1 MKKVIT
7 IFMSLM
13 LMVVII
19 LSNSLTVQ
27 GARELQDQEY
37 AWVLVE
43 VIDIDAADKIAK
55 TNKDYEGVYHHEG
68 NYSRNN
74 FSYTQTYIGPTDDY
88 YDPPTV
94 HGESISIMASFS
106 ELPQVIYPDWEIA
119 IQISLSA
126 ADNHSYY
133 NPGAGVKAQI
143 SKNDQAYR
151 DFTNADGEG
160 FFRSDIKNNY
170 ASINET
176 VTTIAPAGSEGDTLE
191 IKVYMSF
198 GHKMETRYIYEWK
211 EASETEQEQPKPT
224 PSDETPTATTQP
236 YTETLP
242 EGCVDSGIR
251 FSDLAGEVLI
261 RPHDDILAWDMAEL
275 GMVVCNM
282 DHIKTSYDS
291 IAFLSLR
298 DMSTL
303 SIRPECEVIVDVI
316 SEEESKIALLA
327 GKVWVNVK
335 KMLKDGE
342 MNIEMSQA
350 VAGIKGTTFILEETG
365 STSTVKVLE
374 GTVEFTPYGQSPIIV
389 SDEETVSVTNGIAG
403 SIEKFSIEEELNNW
417 DDQTASAMIDAL
429 REKGRDID
437 IDEENSG
444 QQNPSKFRSTI
455 IILILVLCLFSFGL
469 AAVAIVVFFVVRANR
484 KAKGNAH

>member
-1 MKKVIT
+1 MKKASTVL
-7 IFMSLM
+7 MSLM

-43 VIDIDAADKIAK
+43 VIDIDPAEEIAK
-55 TNKDYEGVYHHEG
+55 INKDYEGVYQHEG

-74 FSYTQTYIGPTDDY
+74 FSITQTYVGPTDDY

-94 HGESISIMASFS
+94 HGESISITASFS
-106 ELPQVIYPDWEIA
+106 EPPQVIYPDLKIA

-133 NPGAGVKAQI
+133 NPPSIVKAQI
-143 SKNDQAYR
+143 SKNDQSYR

-160 FFRSDIKNNY
+160 SFRSDINNNY
-170 ASINET
+170 ASINEY
-176 VTTIAPAGSEGDTLE
+176 VTTIAPAGSERDTLE
-191 IKVYMSF
+191 IRVYMSF

-211 EASETEQEQPKPT
+211 EASGTEKEQPTPIPSNEIPT
-224 PSDETPTATTQP
+224 VTTQP
-236 YTETLP
+236 YTKTLP

-275 GMVVCNM
+275 DMVICNM

-291 IAFLSLR
+291 MAILSLQ
-298 DMSTL
+298 DMTTL
-303 SIRPECEVIVDVI
+303 YIKPECEVIVDAI
-316 SEEESKIALLA
+316 GEEESKIALLA

-335 KMLKDGE
+335 KMLKDGT

-374 GTVEFTPYGQSPIIV
+374 GTVEFTPYGQPPIII

-403 SIEKFSIEEELNNW
+403 IIEKFSIEEELNNW

-429 REKGRDID
+429 AEKGRDID
-437 IDEENSG
+437 IDEANSG
-444 QQNPSKFRSTI
+444 QRNLTKFRSAI
-455 IILILVLCLFSFGL
+455 NILILVLCLFSFGL

-484 KAKGNAH
+484 KAKVNAR

>member
-1 MKKVIT
+1 
-7 IFMSLM
+7 
-13 LMVVII
+13 
-19 LSNSLTVQ
+19 
-27 GARELQDQEY
+27 
-37 AWVLVE
+37 
-43 VIDIDAADKIAK
+43 
-55 TNKDYEGVYHHEG
+55 
-68 NYSRNN
+68 
-74 FSYTQTYIGPTDDY
+74 
-88 YDPPTV
+88 
-94 HGESISIMASFS
+94 
-106 ELPQVIYPDWEIA
+106 
-119 IQISLSA
+119 
-126 ADNHSYY
+126 
-133 NPGAGVKAQI
+133 
-143 SKNDQAYR
+143 
-151 DFTNADGEG
+151 
-160 FFRSDIKNNY
+160 
-170 ASINET
+170 
-176 VTTIAPAGSEGDTLE
+176 
-191 IKVYMSF
+191 
-198 GHKMETRYIYEWK
+198 
-211 EASETEQEQPKPT
+211 
-224 PSDETPTATTQP
+224 
-236 YTETLP
+236 
-242 EGCVDSGIR
+242 
-251 FSDLAGEVLI
+251 VLI